1 MESRLMSNNLI
12 GFGAFGQGDV
22 ADPRAGSSVSI
33 TSIPR
38 SIMLMT
44 GGATTAAVP
53 GGYQQPQLAP
63 TTPGGGY
70 VPPEEYAP
78 TTPGGGYVPP
88 EEYAPEQGVGPDGGP
103 LIQEKLITNGLPGE
117 VPPES
122 LFFEDNGED
131 NGGFIEQ
138 PSPNGDGMDT
148 KTMIGLGLLA
158 AAVLAGGYW
167 FFIAKKPKGEQA

>member
-1 MESRLMSNNLI
+1 
-12 GFGAFGQGDV
+12 
-22 ADPRAGSSVSI
+22 
-33 TSIPR
+33 
-38 SIMLMT
+38 MLMT
-44 GGATTAAVP
+44 GGAATAAVP
-53 GGYQQPQLAP
+53 GGYQQPQL
-63 TTPGGGY
+63 
-70 VPPEEYAP
+70 AP